1 MEESESKVEQHDSAL
16 PNSKLNPPVL
26 CSKKSTIWCSETVLS
41 KGYEATL
48 PLPSFTVTAPP
59 FDNATESRFS
69 YFPRKFSFQAFRKL
83 SGSSVSL
90 RLFKRVHHV

>member
-1 MEESESKVEQHDSAL
+1 MEETKSNVEQDSTL
-16 PNSKLNPPVL
+16 SSNVLHLPVL
-26 CSKKSTIWCSETVLS
+26 ENEENTMWCSDTVLS
-41 KGYEATL
+41 KGYESTL

-59 FDNATESRFS
+59 FDNTTESKFS

-90 RLFKRVHHV
+90 CRFKKIS